1 MRVLILYVVILFPVF
16 MCSQYMGTGSVA
28 QGTATAIS
36 SNLYNNCAGGR
47 TTLVGTI
54 TAQNSTTWTVPAQV
68 NFTNNAFPFAS
79 DLYNSCNSH
88 TYANSSAALAALSG
102 SDIVVVDPAGEI
114 ITAYIFADNYFE
126 LYINGVAVGKDN
138 VPYTQFNS
146 NIVRFKVSR
155 PFTIAM
161 LLVDWEEH
169 LGLGSEVNGPIL
181 YHDGDGGMVAVFKD
195 ANNNTIAITDNNW
208 KAQTFYTAPVADL
221 TCLSEVGTQRL
232 STNCS
237 TQDTNNGS
245 NYYGVH
251 WSRPAIWMG
260 ALFNDSSWPNAT
272 LYSNNTIGVNN
283 KPAYTNFT
291 DIFDDINNDAQFI
304 WSTNVILDNEVIV
317 RYTVATASGTNE
329 RKVKDKSFNI
339 IPNPSHGSIQ
349 LKFESSI
356 DPNEM
361 EMISITNTLG
371 SEVYGSKQ
379 YNDQIDIAQLPAGIY
394 FMTVTVNGVK
404 LSKKIIV
411 E

>member
-1 MRVLILYVVILFPVF
+1 MY
-16 MCSQYMGTGSVA
+16 SQYMGTGSVT

-36 SNLYNNCAGGR
+36 NNLYNCAGGR
-47 TTLVGTI
+47 TTLIGTI
-54 TAQNSTTWTVPAQV
+54 TAQNNSTWTVPAQV
-68 NFTNNAFPFAS
+68 NFTNTTFPFAF
-79 DLYNSCNSH
+79 DLYNSCNSN
-88 TYANSSAALAALSG
+88 TFATAASALAALSG
-102 SDIVVVDPAGEI
+102 TDIVVIDPAGEV

-126 LYINGVAVGKDN
+126 LYINGVAVGKDD

-169 LGLGSEVNGPIL
+169 LGLGSEVNGPIQ

-208 KAQTFYTAPVADL
+208 KAQTFYTAPVTDL
-221 TCLSEVGTQRL
+221 TCLSEVGAQRL

-251 WSRPAIWMG
+251 WIRPLNWTSAS
-260 ALFNDSSWPNAT
+260 FNDSSWPNAT
-272 LYSNNTIGVNN
+272 LYTNNTIGVNN

-291 DIFDDINNDAQFI
+291 NIFDDPNNDAQFI

-317 RYTVATASGTNE
+317 RYTVTAASSIQKNRANLTG
-329 RKVKDKSFNI
+329 FNV
-339 IPNPSHGSIQ
+339 IPNPSNVTIQ
-349 LKFESSI
+349 LKLNDGLNQSDIENI
-356 DPNEM
+356 
-361 EMISITNTLG
+361 IITNSLG
-371 SEVYGSKQ
+371 EIVFRSNEIKDQLNLSDISAGVYFIEVT
-379 YNDQIDIAQLPAGIY
+379 I
-394 FMTVTVNGVK
+394 NGYKTSRK
-404 LSKKIIV
+404 LIIQ
-411 E
+411 